1 MATDYYT
8 VLGIERGASES
19 DIKQAY
25 RGLAR
30 KFHPDVAEDK
40 TSAETRFKE
49 INEAYEVLS
58 DPQKRQQYDRYGNVP
73 NGAGG
78 AGGFSGFG
86 GAGGAEGFSD
96 IFDMFFGGGSAQQQ
110 QRRPNGPARGADLRY
125 DLQITLEEAYRGA
138 EREISFN
145 HLGQCQT
152 CTGTGAKPG
161 TLISRCDRCSGTG
174 VTRSVRQTPLG
185 QFVSQTTCTRC
196 SGEGTIVPT
205 PCETCRGR
213 GRIER
218 TRSLTVKIPA
228 GVDDGSRIRVAGS
241 GEGGARGGPAGD
253 LYVYLGIVPHD
264 RLRRE
269 GLDLYTDIP
278 VTFAQAALGATV
290 DVDSFDGD
298 LPLQIAPG
306 TQPGA
311 TYRVRGKGMP
321 QVRGSGKGDLL
332 VTVHVTVPTKLSRR
346 ERELL
351 EELARIGSDHAD
363 EKRFF
368 DRVKDAFSP

>member
-1 MATDYYT
+1 MATDYYA
-8 VLGIERGASES
+8 VLGIERNASES
-19 DIKQAY
+19 EVKQAY

-30 KFHPDVAEDK
+30 KFHPDVAQDK
-40 TSAETRFKE
+40 TSAEARFKE
-49 INEAYEVLS
+49 INEAYEVLG
-58 DPQKRQQYDRYGNVP
+58 DPQKRQQYDRYGTVQ

-78 AGGFSGFG
+78 GAGAGF
-86 GAGGAEGFSD
+86 GGAEGFSD
-96 IFDMFFGGGSAQQQ
+96 IFDMFFGGGAQTQ

-125 DLQITLEEAYRGA
+125 DLQITLEDAFRGA

-145 HLGQCQT
+145 HLGQCQP
-152 CTGTGAKPG
+152 CNGSGAKPG
-161 TLISRCDRCSGTG
+161 TLVSRCDKCSGTG

-185 QFVSQTTCTRC
+185 QFVSQTTCARC
-196 SGEGTIVPT
+196 GGEGTVIPT

-213 GRIER
+213 GRVER

-241 GEGGARGGPAGD
+241 GEGGSRGGPAGD
-253 LYVYLGIVPHD
+253 LYVYLGVAPHE
-264 RLRRE
+264 RFRRE
-269 GLDLYTDIP
+269 GMDLYTDIP
-278 VTFAQAALGATV
+278 ITFPQAALGASVEVET
-290 DVDSFDGD
+290 FDGE

-332 VTVHVTVPTKLSRR
+332 VTVHVAVPTKLSRR

-351 EELARIGSDHAD
+351 DELSRLSSDHVD
-363 EKRFF
+363 DKRFF